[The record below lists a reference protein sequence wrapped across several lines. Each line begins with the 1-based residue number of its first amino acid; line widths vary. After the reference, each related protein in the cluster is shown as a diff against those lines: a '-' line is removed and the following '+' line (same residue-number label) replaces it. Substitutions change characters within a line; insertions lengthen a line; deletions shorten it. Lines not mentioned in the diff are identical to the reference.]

1 MFHYVCLKH
10 VHGFRKTK
18 ARTKTNQT
26 PQYVILEFKK
36 KKGGGGREAAE
47 TGCPALSFW
56 QICNSQTRGDSPRP
70 SLTSRHP
77 SDIPVLPA
85 GSPPPHLAVAGR
97 QHPLSRAGTPPAVL
111 QGDGFVLVS
120 SPGAPALF
128 KISESRKQLLVG

>member
-1 MFHYVCLKH
+1 M
-10 VHGFRKTK
+10 
-18 ARTKTNQT
+18 A
-26 PQYVILEFKK
+26 LEKQKQEQKQIKPLNMLSWNLKK

-77 SDIPVLPA
+77 SDIPVLPT